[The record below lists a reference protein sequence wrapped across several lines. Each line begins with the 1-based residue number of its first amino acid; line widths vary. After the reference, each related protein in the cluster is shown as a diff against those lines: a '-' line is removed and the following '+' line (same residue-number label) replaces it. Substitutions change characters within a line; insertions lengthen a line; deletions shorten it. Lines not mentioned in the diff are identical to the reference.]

1 MSNILWL
8 FSHLEIFEITP
19 LAGCLKVMG
28 RASAAMRICLLVL
41 TGDNNNKNWVFVAG
55 LYEKKHNSPTV
66 KIGLKGCLSFRRL
79 SNYYSHWLNTFGSA
93 SKICW
98 TQALAQSL
106 ITRLQQTRAP
116 VPRAGP
122 APDAG
127 PRSAAVPAAA
137 SGPTV
142 PKPAVIDKMTLPLPE
157 RVTWTGD
164 GEIVYV

>member
-1 MSNILWL
+1 M
-8 FSHLEIFEITP
+8 
-19 LAGCLKVMG
+19 KK
-28 RASAAMRICLLVL
+28 
-41 TGDNNNKNWVFVAG
+41 NNG
-55 LYEKKHNSPTV
+55 PTV
-66 KIGLKGCLSFRRL
+66 KIGLKGCLSVRRL
-79 SNYYSHWLNTFGSA
+79 SNYYSHWLNTFGS
-93 SKICW
+93 SKFCW

-164 GEIVYV
+164 GEIVDV